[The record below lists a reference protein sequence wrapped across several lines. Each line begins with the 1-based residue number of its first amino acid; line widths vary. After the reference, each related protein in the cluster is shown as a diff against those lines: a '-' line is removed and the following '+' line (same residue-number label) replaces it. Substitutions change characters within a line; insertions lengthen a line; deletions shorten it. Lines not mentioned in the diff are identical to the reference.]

1 VAYIITAFQYIR
13 NSNPMTGLLMK
24 QQNFLPLR
32 ISVLVVSDTRT
43 EETDTSGKIFAERLT
58 EEGHSLA
65 EKCIVPDDIYQIRA
79 VLSRWIVDP
88 AVDIILTTGG
98 TGLTGRDGTPEAVI
112 PLFDKVIE
120 GFGEMFRQISYD
132 EISTSTIQSRVTAGV
147 ANGTYIFCLPGSS
160 GACRTGWDK
169 ILSTQLDIRSRPCNF
184 AEMLPRL
191 TEQ

>member
-1 VAYIITAFQYIR
+1 
-13 NSNPMTGLLMK
+13 MK

-65 EKCIVPDDIYQIRA
+65 EKCMVPDDIYQIRA

-191 TEQ
+191 TEQKTLSY